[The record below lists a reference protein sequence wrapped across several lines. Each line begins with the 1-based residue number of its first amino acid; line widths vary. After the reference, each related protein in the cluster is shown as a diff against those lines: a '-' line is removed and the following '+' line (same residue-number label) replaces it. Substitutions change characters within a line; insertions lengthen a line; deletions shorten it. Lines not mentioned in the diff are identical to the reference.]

1 MHKDKYFGDLTF
13 YKTVMAVIIPIMIQQ
28 GITTFVNMLDNIM
41 VGRVGTLQMSSVS
54 ISNQLLMIFQL
65 AVFGANNAAGIF
77 GAQFYGKKDKKGV
90 RDCFHFKIMITVL
103 VTGFGI
109 LIMTLFGKQLIG
121 LYMNSD
127 SNSAADVS
135 AAMSYARQYMLIML
149 AGLPMFTLSQAFSS
163 SIRET
168 GETVIP
174 MISSMCAV
182 FINLIGNYILIFGH
196 FGFPRLGIAGAAIA
210 TVFSRMVELCL
221 IAFLAYRGR
230 ERFWFMEKVLQG
242 FNIPLSL
249 VRDIITRGIPLVVN
263 EVLWSVG
270 LAAIAQ
276 CYSTRGLGAV
286 AAVNINNTI
295 QHVFAITNMATGNA
309 IGILV
314 GQKLGANKIEEAVD
328 TDRKLIV
335 FAVILASL
343 MGSLLFMFSPIFPSF
358 YNTTEE
364 VRRTAGILLKISGI
378 MMPVGTIYNSCY
390 YTLRSGGRTFI
401 TFLFDGAYTCT
412 VTLGL
417 AFLLSR
423 FTNMDIIL
431 IFLFVQ
437 LADIPKILLGL
448 TLVHRGIW
456 IRNLVMEQEV
466 TL

>member
-1 MHKDKYFGDLTF
+1 MRKNKYIGDLTF
-13 YKTVMAVIIPIMIQQ
+13 YKAVMAVIIPIMIQQ

-77 GAQFYGKKDKKGV
+77 GAQFYGKQDRKGV
-90 RDCFHFKIMITVL
+90 RDCFHFKIMVTVF
-103 VTGFGI
+103 VTGLSI
-109 LIMTLFGKQLIG
+109 LIMTVFGDRLIG
-121 LYMNSD
+121 LYMNSE
-127 SNSAADVS
+127 SNSAADVA
-135 AAMSYARQYMLIML
+135 AAMSYARQYMMIML
-149 AGLPMFTLSQAFSS
+149 AGLPMFTMSQAFSS

-221 IAFLAYRGR
+221 IAFLAYKGR
-230 ERFWFMEKVLQG
+230 ARFWFMEDVLKG
-242 FNIPLSL
+242 FRIPLSL
-249 VRDIITRGIPLVVN
+249 AADIIRRGIPLIAN

-276 CYSTRGLGAV
+276 CYSTRGLHAV

-295 QHVFAITNMATGNA
+295 QHVFAISNMATGNA
-309 IGILV
+309 IGIMV
-314 GQKLGANKIEEAVD
+314 GQKLGGNKIDEAVD

-335 FAVILASL
+335 FAVMLASV
-343 MGSLLFMFSPIFPSF
+343 MGSLLFVLSPVFPSF
-358 YNTTEE
+358 YNTTED
-364 VRRTAGILLKISGI
+364 VRHTAGVLLKISGI

-417 AFLLSR
+417 AMILSR
-423 FTNMDIIL
+423 FTDMDIIR
-431 IFLFVQ
+431 IFLCVMM
-437 LADIPKILLGL
+437 ADIPKILLGL
-448 TLVHRGIW
+448 TLVHKGIW
-456 IRNLVMEQEV
+456 IRNLVREE
-466 TL
+466 T